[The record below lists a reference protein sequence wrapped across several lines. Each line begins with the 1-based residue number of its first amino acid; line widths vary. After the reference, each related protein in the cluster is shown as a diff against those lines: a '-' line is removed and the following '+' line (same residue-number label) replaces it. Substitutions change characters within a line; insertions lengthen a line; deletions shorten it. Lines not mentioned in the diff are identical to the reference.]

1 MNLMNLPPPFGPVT
15 PAPPGLEVGGGGGGV
30 GEGEEG
36 ESEAESE
43 IGSDGG
49 RDSGPER

>member
-15 PAPPGLEVGGGGGGV
+15 PAPPGLEVRGGGGV

>member
-15 PAPPGLEVGGGGGGV
+15 PAPPGLEVGGRGGV

>member
-1 MNLMNLPPPFGPVT
+1 MNVMNLPPPFGPVT
-15 PAPPGLEVGGGGGGV
+15 PVPPGLLE
-30 GEGEEG
+30 GEGEG

-49 RDSGPER
+49 GDRETNPER